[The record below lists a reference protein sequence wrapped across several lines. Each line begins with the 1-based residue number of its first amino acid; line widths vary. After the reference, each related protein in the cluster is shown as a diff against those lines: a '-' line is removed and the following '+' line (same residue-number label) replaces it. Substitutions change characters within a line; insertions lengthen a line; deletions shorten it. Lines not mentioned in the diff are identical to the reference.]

1 MNKVKYNYEKL
12 KQPAVLNMMDMY
24 FGTREMDILPGN
36 MLSTIRLGNGIMFVI
51 ENGELRYFSGLPGY
65 KAVEIGRLAK
75 LMEKMQSVI
84 TLECPVFNEGNAE
97 NEN

>member
-1 MNKVKYNYEKL
+1 MNEVKYNYEKL
-12 KQPAVLNMMDMY
+12 KQPAVLNMIDMY
-24 FGTREMDILPGN
+24 FGTREMDILSGN
-36 MLSTIRLGNGIMFVI
+36 VLSTIRLGNGIMFVV

-84 TLECPVFNEGNAE
+84 TLECPVFEGE
-97 NEN
+97 EK

>member
-1 MNKVKYNYEKL
+1 MKYNYEKL
-12 KQPAVLNMMDMY
+12 KQPAVLNMIDMY

-36 MLSTIRLGNGIMFVI
+36 ALSTIRLGNGIMFVV
-51 ENGELRYFSGLPGY
+51 ENGELRYFSGLPGC

-84 TLECPVFNEGNAE
+84 TLECPVFDKGEK
-97 NEN
+97 

>member
-1 MNKVKYNYEKL
+1 
-12 KQPAVLNMMDMY
+12 
-24 FGTREMDILPGN
+24 
-36 MLSTIRLGNGIMFVI
+36 MFVV

-84 TLECPVFNEGNAE
+84 TLECPVFNTGSSYE
-97 NEN
+97 N

>member
-36 MLSTIRLGNGIMFVI
+36 MLSTIRLGNGIMFVV
-51 ENGELRYFSGLPGY
+51 ENGELRYFSGLPNY
-65 KAVEIGRLAK
+65 KSVEIAKLAK
-75 LMEKMQSVI
+75 IMAKIQSII
-84 TLECPVFNEGNAE
+84 TLECPVFEQ
-97 NEN
+97 